1 MKNQNIKVAIAPWG
15 GHATSLVR
23 RLMNAHMRP
32 DTVIGSAGDI
42 CYMPKA
48 TMQKRWKQRTGT
60 DLDMTINLNDNLVR
74 FVHNS
79 KKPILFS
86 GGVSKFTPFLT
97 INSIKAM
104 CIVRNPVYA
113 YCSMY
118 SRRHPEQAERFGG
131 VDTEKLAI
139 WYTTRWNNV
148 VFDFL
153 ESGNPIV
160 RFEQW
165 TNDIK
170 LQDVGPFRKLINV
183 VDHRKASTN
192 KPISKEVEEV
202 VIERTKELYREVN
215 KFHKRLRG
223 R

>member
-1 MKNQNIKVAIAPWG
+1 MKNQNIKVVIAPWG

-23 RLMNAHMRP
+23 RRMDAHMRP
-32 DTVIGSAGDI
+32 DTVLGSGGDI
-42 CYMPKA
+42 CDMPKP
-48 TMQKRWKQRTGT
+48 TMKKRWKQRTGT

-86 GGVSKFTPFLT
+86 GGVSKFSPFLT
-97 INSIKAM
+97 VNSIRAM

-118 SRRHPEQAERFGG
+118 SRRHPEQAELLGG
-131 VDTEKLAI
+131 IDTKKLAI
-139 WYTTRWNNV
+139 WYTTRWN
-148 VFDFL
+148 
-153 ESGNPIV
+153 
-160 RFEQW
+160 FEQW

-183 VDHRKASTN
+183 IDHRKASTN
-192 KPISKEVEEV
+192 KPISKEVENV